1 MQIKNKNE
9 KRSNIKIPELE
20 IYLKNIDGKENNQKN
35 FRFYINQQKELDYI
49 KSVLGN
55 DNGKRDLFY
64 LYSPRWKENKSKLK
78 TPGPAYYFNP
88 KQN

>member
-1 MQIKNKNE
+1 MIFNK
-9 KRSNIKIPELE
+9 K
-20 IYLKNIDGKENNQKN
+20 
-35 FRFYINQQKELDYI
+35 I